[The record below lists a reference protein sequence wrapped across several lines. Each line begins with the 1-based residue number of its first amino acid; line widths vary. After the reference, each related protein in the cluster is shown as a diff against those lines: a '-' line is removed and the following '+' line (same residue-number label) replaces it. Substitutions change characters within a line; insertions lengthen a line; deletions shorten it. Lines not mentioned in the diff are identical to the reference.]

1 MRELGVAQVQH
12 EPGYHDR
19 RDASRMNKPWMR
31 PSYSDQA
38 R

>member
-1 MRELGVAQVQH
+1 VREHGVAQVEH

-31 PSYSDQA
+31 PSYSD
-38 R
+38 